1 MSSECGATRDLLP
14 LMAADLGADAETTRA
29 RQHLVECPACARAWA
44 EARRLVEA
52 LKVDAA
58 DLGLSASPAAA
69 RRVAGVI
76 HGEMGPRSVEWP
88 ERVRKLVPIA
98 GAGLAVPAS
107 LLTLLRI
114 AGHLG
119 WTASAHPTWFLPAVI
134 AGGAV
139 LAVPLL
145 IIPGRFSLKEE

>member
-1 MSSECGATRDLLP
+1 
-14 LMAADLGADAETTRA
+14 MAADLGADAETARA
-29 RQHLVECPACARAWA
+29 RRHLVECPACGRAWA

-58 DLGLSASPAAA
+58 DLALSASPAAA
-69 RRVAGVI
+69 WRVAGAI
-76 HGEMGPRSVEWP
+76 HGATGPGSVEWP

-114 AGHLG
+114 ACHLG
-119 WTASAHPTWFLPAVI
+119 LTGPANPTWFLLAVI